1 MLCCFLR
8 RNLLAAAPQLQGV
21 DPSLLNWAFSQAAA
35 SLGPALTHL
44 AAANIQQAQQA
55 QMQAQLQ
62 QAQLQQSQHVQQQ
75 AKQQQQVHLQA
86 QQQQQAQIQAQ
97 QMLTQQKSQLQAQI
111 REQQANVQ
119 QQLQKLQNQQQQQQ
133 QAAPSPPS
141 TLPPPP
147 HTSPHV
153 PKPSNGEEQA
163 KMFAAE
169 LKQAFDRHMQS
180 LEAPGTKE
188 NSTSSL
194 AVILGDGILSNP
206 ATSVKKLDSV
216 AGPSWQADK
225 PTTEPSRTEAD
236 NEGGTA
242 LLGFLSSLRKSYE
255 DVIRDKRGFR
265 GKSESSYDTMS
276 NRAAAVTDS
285 NSTQQRDSSVEDSD
299 WNSDWNSDKKT
310 DPSSSEDSD
319 KEVSHREKRNSN
331 SNSKGPPRKRMK
343 MKKVADEIRKGP
355 IS

>member
-75 AKQQQQVHLQA
+75 AQQQQQVHIQA
-86 QQQQQAQIQAQ
+86 QQQHQAQIQAQ
-97 QMLTQQKSQLQAQI
+97 HMLTQQKSQLQAQI

-119 QQLQKLQNQQQQQQ
+119 QQLQKLQNQQQQS
-133 QAAPSPPS
+133 APSPPS
-141 TLPPPP
+141 ALPPPP
-147 HTSPHV
+147 QTSPHV
-153 PKPSNGEEQA
+153 PKPLNGEDQA

-180 LEAPGTKE
+180 LEAPGSKQ
-188 NSTSSL
+188 SS
-194 AVILGDGILSNP
+194 AGSPVVPLGSSVFSNP
-206 ATSVKKLDSV
+206 ATSVKKPDAA
-216 AGPSWQADK
+216 AGPSVPVDK
-225 PTTEPSRTEAD
+225 PTIEPPRTEAD

-255 DVIRDKRGFR
+255 DVLRDKRGFG
-265 GKSESSYDTMS
+265 GKSESSYDTTS
-276 NRAAAVTDS
+276 NRAATVTDS

-319 KEVSHREKRNSN
+319 KEVSHREKRNS
-331 SNSKGPPRKRMK
+331 SSKGPPRKRMK

-355 IS
+355 VS

>member
-119 QQLQKLQNQQQQQQ
+119 QQLQKLQNQQQQ

-319 KEVSHREKRNSN
+319 KEVSHRVKRN